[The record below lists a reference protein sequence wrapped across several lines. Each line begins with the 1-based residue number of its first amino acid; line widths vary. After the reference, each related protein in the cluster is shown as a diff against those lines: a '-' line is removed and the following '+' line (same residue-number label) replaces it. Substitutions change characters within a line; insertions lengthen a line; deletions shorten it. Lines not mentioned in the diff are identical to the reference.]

1 LRWLSRAGGG
11 FQPSKEC
18 GLTNLRVATILNHMV
33 QYRSAAAGVDRVAA
47 AISDPTRRAILERLA
62 RGPARI
68 SDVAAPFSMSLTGF
82 CKHVRVLE
90 RAKLVRRT
98 RRGRENTLALSPQPL
113 REVARWVLRYEPFWS
128 ERVDRLQQFCARQ
141 EEKPE

>member
-1 LRWLSRAGGG
+1 
-11 FQPSKEC
+11 
-18 GLTNLRVATILNHMV
+18 MV
-33 QYRSAAAGVDRVAA
+33 RYKAHRNIDRVMA

-98 RRGRENTLALSPQPL
+98 RRGRENTLALSPRPL
-113 REVARWVLRYEPFWS
+113 RDAARWILNYEQFWN
-128 ERVDRLQQFCARQ
+128 ERFDRLAEFVARQ
-141 EEKPE
+141 EKTR